1 MSSRRL
7 SIILIWT
14 GYGLVAMVVAASV
27 SIASSSRM
35 DVGQVM
41 GSVILLG
48 GVGAVAV
55 ALLIAEARSETY
67 ALIAR
72 GPSGRTVLVFHLFA
86 GWIGCVVLGW
96 IMWGFW
102 TN

>member
-7 SIILIWT
+7 AIILIWT
-14 GYGLVAMVVAASV
+14 GYSLVAMIVAAV
-27 SIASSSRM
+27 RLIASSSRM

-48 GVGAVAV
+48 GVGVLAA
-55 ALLIAEARSETY
+55 ALLLAGSALGTS

-72 GPSGRTVLVFHLFA
+72 GPSGRTVLLLHLFA
-86 GWIGCVVLGW
+86 GWIGFFVLGW
-96 IMWGFW
+96 ILWGFW